1 MPHLESRSRSIVC
14 ETSLPQL
21 CKFEVLSTRFDD
33 YTRTSKLEQQLQ
45 DLFFSCNVDLFIS
58 LGYDITNVTRSLCRS
73 FNAFGH
79 IAGSPWLGWWWAPEL
94 CQSCTHHHEGAS
106 PSTRPESLCNTHRHR
121 KSLKHVLLLEQSRC
135 DTSSYSYKCWYCHLQ
150 IEELAV
156 NIKEQSQL
164 SDWHVSCGGG
174 DLSVFSSGSLPG
186 LHLLHLSLAF
196 CLPCGI
202 PT

>member
-1 MPHLESRSRSIVC
+1 MTSHMWLEAFVEASMRLVISQEVRDWVGD
-14 ETSLPQL
+14 ELQNYAKVAHTTTRVLLP
-21 CKFEVLSTRFDD
+21 
-33 YTRTSKLEQQLQ
+33 
-45 DLFFSCNVDLFIS
+45 
-58 LGYDITNVTRSLCRS
+58 
-73 FNAFGH
+73 
-79 IAGSPWLGWWWAPEL
+79 APD
-94 CQSCTHHHEGAS
+94 QKVFATH
-106 PSTRPESLCNTHRHR
+106 THRHR

-174 DLSVFSSGSLPG
+174 DFSVFSSGSLPG